1 MHRSDNFFAEQ
12 TLMMVSNQLLGEMDE
27 QRLIAHLLKND
38 LSGFPQK
45 PKWVD
50 GSGLSRYNLF
60 TPEDFVWL
68 LMKMK
73 DEFGLERLKTILPTG
88 NTGTLRNYY
97 VNESGLIF
105 AKTGSLTGHL
115 ALSGFLISAKNKLL
129 VFSVIVNNHN
139 TSAATV
145 RRAVEKFL
153 QQVRKEN

>member
-1 MHRSDNFFAEQ
+1 
-12 TLMMVSNQLLGEMDE
+12 
-27 QRLIAHLLKND
+27 
-38 LSGFPQK
+38 
-45 PKWVD
+45 
-50 GSGLSRYNLF
+50 
-60 TPEDFVWL
+60 
-68 LMKMK
+68 MKMK

-97 VNESGLIF
+97 VNEAGLIF

-139 TSAATV
+139 TSAAAV

-153 QQVRKEN
+153 QCVRREN